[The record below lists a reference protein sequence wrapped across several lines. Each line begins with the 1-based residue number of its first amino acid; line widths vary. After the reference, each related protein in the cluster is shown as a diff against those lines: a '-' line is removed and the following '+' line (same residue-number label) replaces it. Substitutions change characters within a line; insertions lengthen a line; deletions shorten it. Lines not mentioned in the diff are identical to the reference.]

1 MQSAKA
7 IFSERLKEMLELRE
21 KSQAQLAKELDT
33 TPQAISSYVKG
44 KTTPDYDMLCCIAGR
59 LNVSVDFLL
68 GNVQTLSDEEQQLM
82 VTDQSETDSDLFLHT
97 FRRFAVVRDKMR
109 TLYGDHTTGHTV
121 DTSLVFQFLDEL
133 NAVCYKYTAI
143 SDIFGDNNAAHPET
157 KGEFNSFGSDFT
169 DKLSAL
175 MQDTAFHKPSTEPA
189 IISELIRMEQTLK

>member
-1 MQSAKA
+1 MQTAKA

-44 KTTPDYDMLCCIAGR
+44 KTTPDYDMLCRIANR
-59 LNVSVDFLL
+59 LGVSVDFLL
-68 GNVQTLSDEEQQLM
+68 GNVQTITNEEQQLM
-82 VTDQSETDSDLFLHT
+82 DTDHGETDSDLFLNT

-109 TLYGDHTTGHTV
+109 TLYGDHAERTA
-121 DTSLVFQFLDEL
+121 DTSLLFQFFDEL

-143 SDIFGDNNAAHPET
+143 SYIFGDNNAAHPET

-169 DKLSAL
+169 EKLSAL

-189 IISELIRMEQTLK
+189 LISELIRMEQALK

>member
-1 MQSAKA
+1 MQTAKA

-44 KTTPDYDMLCCIAGR
+44 KTTPDYDMLCRIAGR
-59 LNVSVDFLL
+59 LNVSIDFLL

-82 VTDQSETDSDLFLHT
+82 NTDHGETDSDLFLHT

-109 TLYGDHTTGHTV
+109 TLYGDHVERTD
-121 DTSLVFQFLDEL
+121 DTSLVFQFFDEL

-143 SDIFGDNNAAHPET
+143 YDAFGGG
-157 KGEFNSFGSDFT
+157 GEFNSFGSDFT
-169 DKLSAL
+169 NKLSTL
-175 MQDTAFHKPSTEPA
+175 MQDIAFQKPSPEPA
-189 IISELIRMEQTLK
+189 IISELIRMEQALK

>member
-1 MQSAKA
+1 MQTAKA

-21 KSQAQLAKELDT
+21 KSQAQFAKELDT

-44 KTTPDYDMLCCIAGR
+44 KTTPDYDMLCRIANR
-59 LNVSVDFLL
+59 LSVSVDFLL
-68 GNVQTLSDEEQQLM
+68 GNVQTLTDEEQQLM
-82 VTDQSETDSDLFLHT
+82 DTDQSETDSDLFLHT

-109 TLYGDHTTGHTV
+109 TLYGDHAERIDH
-121 DTSLVFQFLDEL
+121 TSLVFQFFDEL

-143 SDIFGDNNAAHPET
+143 SDIFGNNNAAHPEA

-175 MQDTAFHKPSTEPA
+175 MQDTAFQKPSMEPA
-189 IISELIRMEQTLK
+189 IISELIRMEKTLR

>member
-1 MQSAKA
+1 MQTAKA

-44 KTTPDYDMLCCIAGR
+44 KTTPDYDMLCRIAGR
-59 LNVSVDFLL
+59 LNVSIDFLL
-68 GNVQTLSDEEQQLM
+68 GNVQTLTDEEQQLM
-82 VTDQSETDSDLFLHT
+82 DTDHIETDSDLFLHT

-109 TLYGDHTTGHTV
+109 TLYGDHAERTE
-121 DTSLVFQFLDEL
+121 DTSLVFQFFDEL

-175 MQDTAFHKPSTEPA
+175 IQDTAFHKPSTEPG
-189 IISELIRMEQTLK
+189 IISELIRMEQALK

>member
-44 KTTPDYDMLCCIAGR
+44 KTTPDYDMLCHIAGR

-82 VTDQSETDSDLFLHT
+82 GTVQSETDSDLFLHT

-109 TLYGDHTTGHTV
+109 TLYGDHAAERTD
-121 DTSLVFQFLDEL
+121 DTSLVFQFFDEL
-133 NAVCYKYTAI
+133 NAVCHKYTAI
-143 SDIFGDNNAAHPET
+143 SDAFSGG
-157 KGEFNSFGSDFT
+157 GEFNSFGSDFT

>member
-1 MQSAKA
+1 MQTAKS

-44 KTTPDYDMLCCIAGR
+44 KTTPDYDMLCRIAGR
-59 LNVSVDFLL
+59 LNVSIDFLL

-82 VTDQSETDSDLFLHT
+82 DTDQSEADSDLFLHT

-109 TLYGDHTTGHTV
+109 TLYGDHAERTD
-121 DTSLVFQFLDEL
+121 DTSLVFQFFDEL

-143 SDIFGDNNAAHPET
+143 SDTFGGG
-157 KGEFNSFGSDFT
+157 GEFISFGSDFT
-169 DKLSAL
+169 DKLSTL

-189 IISELIRMEQTLK
+189 IISELIRMEQALK

>member
-1 MQSAKA
+1 MQTAKV

-44 KTTPDYDMLCCIAGR
+44 KTTPDYDMLCRIAGR
-59 LNVSVDFLL
+59 LNVSIDFLL
-68 GNVQTLSDEEQQLM
+68 GNVQTISDEEQQLM
-82 VTDQSETDSDLFLHT
+82 DTDQSEADSDLFLHT

-109 TLYGDHTTGHTV
+109 TLYGDHAERID
-121 DTSLVFQFLDEL
+121 DTSLVFQFFDEL

-143 SDIFGDNNAAHPET
+143 SDTFGGG
-157 KGEFNSFGSDFT
+157 GEFNSFGSDFT

-189 IISELIRMEQTLK
+189 IISELIRMEQALK

>member
-44 KTTPDYDMLCCIAGR
+44 KTTPDYDMLCRIAGR

-68 GNVQTLSDEEQQLM
+68 GNVQTLSDEEQQLLD
-82 VTDQSETDSDLFLHT
+82 TNQSETDPDLFLHT

-109 TLYGDHTTGHTV
+109 TLYGDHAECI
-121 DTSLVFQFLDEL
+121 DDSSLVFQFFDEL
-133 NAVCYKYTAI
+133 NAVCYKYTTI
-143 SDIFGDNNAAHPET
+143 SDTFGGG
-157 KGEFNSFGSDFT
+157 GEFNSFGSNFT

>member
-1 MQSAKA
+1 MQTAKA
-7 IFSERLKEMLELRE
+7 IFSQRLKEMLELRE
-21 KSQAQLAKELDT
+21 KSQAQIAKELDT

-44 KTTPDYDMLCCIAGR
+44 KTTPDYDMLCRIAGR

-82 VTDQSETDSDLFLHT
+82 DTDQSETDSDLFLHT

-109 TLYGDHTTGHTV
+109 TLYGDHAERID
-121 DTSLVFQFLDEL
+121 DTSLVFQFFDEL
-133 NAVCYKYTAI
+133 NAVCKKYSTI
-143 SDIFGDNNAAHPET
+143 SDIFGDNNAAHTESN
-157 KGEFNSFGSDFT
+157 GEFNFFGSDFT

-189 IISELIRMEQTLK
+189 IIRELVRMEKAFK